1 MFLDTK
7 FNTKIK
13 VYGLDNYS
21 ITYCNR
27 KIFKPIST
35 QKKKSAK
42 RTIQKKDK
50 NRKTE
55 TKLENVLR
63 SQKRAKERIFDIVY
77 LNKWDYFVTLT
88 FNPNKVDSYNN
99 FEVMSKVKAWFAY
112 QRKKYSMSYILVPEL
127 HKKGRIH
134 IHALV
139 RYGNLRLVDSNR
151 KNMHGGIKYNVKSW
165 HLGHSVAECVYGN
178 PMQLAHYVTK
188 YISKD
193 IVKLFGKYYWSSR
206 DLIRDVPTEYCNSN
220 FNNIDGTSY
229 IVPNVS
235 NLLLK
240 YENHLHYDT
249 KK

>member
-1 MFLDTK
+1 MDIK

-13 VYGLDNYS
+13 VYGLNNYS

-27 KIFKPIST
+27 KIFKPI
-35 QKKKSAK
+35 QKKKSIK
-42 RTIQKKDK
+42 RTVTKKK
-50 NRKTE
+50 KSKTE
-55 TKLENVLR
+55 TKLENILR

-88 FNPNKVDSYNN
+88 FNPNKVDSYNC
-99 FEVMSKVKAWFAY
+99 FEVMSKVKSWFTY
-112 QRKKYSMSYILVPEL
+112 QRKKYNMSYILVPEL

-139 RYGNLRLVDSNR
+139 SSGYLKLIDSGRINKHGGKIYNIDSWRYGWST
-151 KNMHGGIKYNVKSW
+151 
-165 HLGHSVAECVYGN
+165 AENVYGN

-206 DLIRDVPTEYCNSN
+206 DLSRDVPTEYCNSN

-229 IVPNVS
+229 IVPHVS